1 MLDQKLQVLLQQNRR
16 SLTKPRLAVFNALVD
31 NGSLSMQQLVYACL
45 PRADRA
51 TIYRVIELFEKLGVT
66 RRVQLGWKYRLELSD
81 IFREHHHHVECTACG
96 KVADLHEDESF
107 EQLITEVA
115 LRVGYK
121 ATEHSLEI
129 RGLCAACQLLA
140 GKN

>member
-1 MLDQKLQVLLQQNRR
+1 MLDQKLQVLLRQNGY
-16 SLTKPRLAVFNALVD
+16 SLTKSRLAVFNALA
-31 NGSLSMQQLVYACL
+31 NSETLSMQQLIDTCL

-51 TIYRVIELFEKLGVT
+51 TTYRIVELFEKLGVT

-81 IFREHHHHVECTACG
+81 IFREHHHHVECTNCG
-96 KVADLHEDESF
+96 KVADLHEDKSF
-107 EQLITEVA
+107 EQMITEVA

-129 RGLCAACQLLA
+129 RGLCSACSL
-140 GKN
+140 KT